1 MHRPTA
7 PEFFHLSDRIS
18 ESLYRRCSRQLVQVL
33 PLLDDAAITPAAPAT
48 PANPANPFESA
59 DSVAPANPAAPAPDF
74 HIDVIIPTM
83 GTRRS
88 LRNCIDSIAT
98 QSVNLEHVRVIVAL
112 NGAAAGVVSNT
123 DDVSGVDA
131 AGTDD
136 VGGMDVVNNVDEV
149 SGGDVS
155 VTDASATDDVDG
167 MDVVSN
173 VDSETDSVSCAAAD
187 WVSSVVA
194 AYPQLT
200 VTLLRTPWP
209 GAARARNLGLDYALA
224 GRVGSDHWITFL
236 DDDDEIEPGFLATL
250 LNLAPRADVVAT
262 RIRNSGEPAPDKA
275 TLQVGPYWAQAR
287 EVGVVTARLLRAEYL
302 AQLRFDEDLRSG
314 EDVVF
319 ACALLARHPGLRLAV
334 VDAPGCGYLRGL
346 SDQSI
351 TRGRDDFEFAVL
363 GRFAV
368 VEALLDLKL
377 GLRGRW
383 TRFMKIRA
391 QQKMLTHY
399 LAQNPGAIDRLAEAT
414 KGYPRARRR
423 LLRRIGRGAVAK

>member
-18 ESLYRRCSRQLVQVL
+18 ESLYRRCSRQLVQIL
-33 PLLDDAAITPAAPAT
+33 PLPNDAAVTPATPVIPAT
-48 PANPANPFESA
+48 PATPGTPAS
-59 DSVAPANPAAPAPDF
+59 DF

-88 LRNCIDSIAT
+88 LRNCLDSIAA

-112 NGAAAGVVSNT
+112 NGAAVGVVSNT
-123 DDVSGVDA
+123 DDVSGVDVSGADVSGVDA

-149 SGGDVS
+149 SGAEVS
-155 VTDASATDDVDG
+155 ETDASATDDVGG
-167 MDVVSN
+167 MGVVSN
-173 VDSETDSVSCAAAD
+173 VDSKTDSVSGAAAD

-200 VTLLRTPWP
+200 VTLLRSPWP

-250 LNLAPRADVVAT
+250 LNLSPRADVVAS
-262 RIRNSGEPAPDKA
+262 RIRNSGEPAPEKA

-334 VDAPGCGYLRGL
+334 VDAPGCSYLRGL